1 MKEMIIDYTQQAFP
15 FFLAAAVAF
24 AISCILTPAA
34 IRIAP
39 KIGAMD
45 IPKDNRRMHK
55 KAMPRFGGMAIFAGT
70 EISLAIFCHSDPKV
84 ITILIGGILIYAVG
98 VADDLKGIPAK
109 LKFLL
114 QMLCAAVLYAGG
126 IRVDFV
132 KNPLGIFMDGGPE
145 YIHFPPIS

>member
-45 IPKDNRRMHK
+45 IPKDNRRMH
-55 KAMPRFGGMAIFAGT
+55 
-70 EISLAIFCHSDPKV
+70 
-84 ITILIGGILIYAVG
+84 
-98 VADDLKGIPAK
+98 
-109 LKFLL
+109 
-114 QMLCAAVLYAGG
+114 
-126 IRVDFV
+126 
-132 KNPLGIFMDGGPE
+132 
-145 YIHFPPIS
+145 

>member
-55 KAMPRFGGMAIFAGT
+55 KAMPRFGGMAI
-70 EISLAIFCHSDPKV
+70 SLER
-84 ITILIGGILIYAVG
+84 
-98 VADDLKGIPAK
+98 
-109 LKFLL
+109 KFLWRFSVT
-114 QMLCAAVLYAGG
+114 A
-126 IRVDFV
+126 IRR
-132 KNPLGIFMDGGPE
+132 
-145 YIHFPPIS
+145 

>member
-55 KAMPRFGGMAIFAGT
+55 KAMPRFGGYFRWNGNFSGDFLSQRS
-70 EISLAIFCHSDPKV
+70 EGDNYSHRRNFDLC
-84 ITILIGGILIYAVG
+84 GGSRG
-98 VADDLKGIPAK
+98 
-109 LKFLL
+109 
-114 QMLCAAVLYAGG
+114 
-126 IRVDFV
+126 
-132 KNPLGIFMDGGPE
+132 
-145 YIHFPPIS
+145 

>member
-45 IPKDNRRMHK
+45 IPKDNRGMHK

-84 ITILIGGILIYAVG
+84 ITILIVRN
-98 VADDLKGIPAK
+98 
-109 LKFLL
+109 F
-114 QMLCAAVLYAGG
+114 
-126 IRVDFV
+126 R
-132 KNPLGIFMDGGPE
+132 FMRWE
-145 YIHFPPIS
+145 SRMI